1 MSRAE
6 PKPEV
11 LILEKGQ
18 MEFCIPESSRGNN
31 HELCDLGSGPSIY
44 QRFSAHLTSV
54 DLPDLQVISLT
65 RMVAM
70 IGRIAPIASLTGL
83 QYSEEKV

>member
-1 MSRAE
+1 MQELLKNAIFLQQQLKYEQSRTKTRGAYSL
-6 PKPEV
+6 KGAVEV
-11 LILEKGQ
+11 
-18 MEFCIPESSRGNN
+18 FCIPESTRGTN

-65 RMVAM
+65 KMLAVIR
-70 IGRIAPIASLTGL
+70 
-83 QYSEEKV
+83 